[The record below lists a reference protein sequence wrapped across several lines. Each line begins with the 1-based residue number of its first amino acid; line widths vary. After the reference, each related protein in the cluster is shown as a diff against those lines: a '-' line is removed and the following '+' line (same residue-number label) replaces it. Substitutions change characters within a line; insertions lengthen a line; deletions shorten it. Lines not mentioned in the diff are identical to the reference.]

1 MTLTETGQAASVR
14 TEYESY
20 LAKSMS
26 NSGSSRP
33 CSNLS
38 TNKYHSTTN
47 MKKKCQGVELHRH
60 WHMCCTCL
68 DQTHYA
74 DNGSQSTLIT
84 KKLCTQLQTLKWLLL
99 F

>member
-1 MTLTETGQAASVR
+1 VTLTATEQTVSVR

-38 TNKYHSTTN
+38 TNKYHSTIN
-47 MKKKCQGVELHRH
+47 MKQKCQVVALHKH
-60 WHMCCTCL
+60 WHIRCTCF
-68 DQTHYA
+68 DHTNYK
-74 DNGSQSTLIT
+74 DNGCQSS
-84 KKLCTQLQTLKWLLL
+84 
-99 F
+99 